1 MAAKSDGGRLKMK
14 KGSEVAFTPLQNS
27 EHSGSVPALA
37 SAGLPS
43 SEAGAGGEDDEAP
56 GGAGGGCC
64 CGSSSHRR
72 HGGGGGGGGCR
83 CCCGG
88 GGAGGGGE
96 ASSRGPRGSGGGSS
110 SLCLRL
116 GRETRL
122 YSLWDGLWI
131 LAAVAVYFADVGTDL
146 WLAADYYLRGQR
158 WWFGL
163 TLFFVLL
170 GSLSV
175 QVFSFR
181 WFVHDF
187 GAEEGSSSSSSP
199 PAASASSGPGHGET
213 KLLVS
218 SGSAA
223 AEMDAGARPGTP
235 QRQASI
241 AGKGNPASGPGS
253 GNNPG
258 GGGAPHAPK
267 GRSASCAFCIW
278 LLQSLVH
285 ILQLGQIWR
294 YFHTIYLGIR
304 SRRSGDNDRW
314 RFYWKMVY
322 EYADV
327 SMLHLLATFLESAPQ
342 LVLQLCIVV
351 QTRTLQ
357 ALQGLTAAASLVSLA
372 WALASYQ
379 KALRDSRD
387 DKKPISYMAVIIQF
401 CWHFFTIAARVITF
415 ALFASV
421 FQLYFGIFI
430 VLHWCIMTFWIVHCE
445 TEFCITKWEEIVF
458 DMVVGIIYI
467 FSWFNVKEGRTRCRL
482 FIYYFVILLEN
493 TALSALWY
501 LYKAPMISDAF
512 AIPALCVVFSSFLTG
527 IVFMLMYYAF
537 FHPNGPRFG
546 QSPSCACEDSVAAF
560 TLPPEVASSTLR
572 SISNNRS
579 VTSDRDQKFAE
590 RDGCVPVFQVRPTA
604 PSTPSSR
611 PPRIE
616 ESVIKIDLFRNRYP
630 AWERH
635 VLDRSLRKAILA
647 FECSPVPPRLQYKD
661 DALIQ
666 ERLEYETT
674 L

>member
-1 MAAKSDGGRLKMK
+1 MAAKSDGRRKMK
-14 KGSEVAFTPLQNS
+14 KGGEVAFTPLQNS
-27 EHSGSVPALA
+27 EHSGSVQALA
-37 SAGLPS
+37 PGLP
-43 SEAGAGGEDDEAP
+43 AGAGPGGGSDDDEAP
-56 GGAGGGCC
+56 GGGCCSGGGGGDGSGGGSRCC
-64 CGSSSHRR
+64 CCCCSGGRGGD
-72 HGGGGGGGGCR
+72 GGGGGGGG
-83 CCCGG
+83 
-88 GGAGGGGE
+88 
-96 ASSRGPRGSGGGSS
+96 SRGSGGGSS

-116 GRETRL
+116 GREQRR
-122 YSLWDGLWI
+122 YSLWDCLWI
-131 LAAVAVYFADVGTDL
+131 LAALAVYFADVGTDI
-146 WLAADYYLRGQR
+146 WLAVDYYLRGQR

-181 WFVHDF
+181 WFAHDF
-187 GAEEGSSSSSSP
+187 STED
-199 PAASASSGPGHGET
+199 
-213 KLLVS
+213 
-218 SGSAA
+218 SAA
-223 AEMDAGARPGTP
+223 AAA
-235 QRQASI
+235 
-241 AGKGNPASGPGS
+241 
-253 GNNPG
+253 
-258 GGGAPHAPK
+258 GGAAGPRAGG

-285 ILQLGQIWR
+285 ILQLGQVWR
-294 YFHTIYLGIR
+294 YFHTMYLGIR
-304 SRRSGDNDRW
+304 SRQSGENDRW

-493 TALSALWY
+493 TALSVLWY
-501 LYKAPMISDAF
+501 LYKAPPISDAF

-546 QSPSCACEDSVAAF
+546 QSPSCACEDPAAAF
-560 TLPPEVASSTLR
+560 TLPPEVATSTLR

-579 VTSDRDQKFAE
+579 VTSERDQKFAE

-647 FECSPVPPRLQYKD
+647 FECSPAPPRLQYKD

>member
-1 MAAKSDGGRLKMK
+1 MAAKSDGRRKMK
-14 KGSEVAFTPLQNS
+14 KGGEVAFTPLQNS
-27 EHSGSVPALA
+27 EHSGSVQALTP
-37 SAGLPS
+37 GLP
-43 SEAGAGGEDDEAP
+43 AGAGPGGSSDDDEAP
-56 GGAGGGCC
+56 GGGCCSGGGGGGDGSGGGSRCC
-64 CGSSSHRR
+64 CCCCSGGRGGD
-72 HGGGGGGGGCR
+72 GGGGGGGG
-83 CCCGG
+83 
-88 GGAGGGGE
+88 
-96 ASSRGPRGSGGGSS
+96 SRGSGGGSS

-116 GRETRL
+116 GREQRR
-122 YSLWDGLWI
+122 YSLWDCLWI
-131 LAAVAVYFADVGTDL
+131 LAALAVYFADVGTDI
-146 WLAADYYLRGQR
+146 WLAVDYYLRGQR

-181 WFVHDF
+181 WFAHDF
-187 GAEEGSSSSSSP
+187 STEDSAAAAAGHC
-199 PAASASSGPGHGET
+199 PAAES

-223 AEMDAGARPGTP
+223 ADIDAARPSTP
-235 QRQASI
+235 QRQAST
-241 AGKGNPASGPGS
+241 ASKGNATNSSSNSSSNAAGS
-253 GNNPG
+253 GAAGPRAG
-258 GGGAPHAPK
+258 G

-285 ILQLGQIWR
+285 ILQLGQVWR
-294 YFHTIYLGIR
+294 YFHTMYLGIR
-304 SRRSGDNDRW
+304 SRQSGENDRW

-493 TALSALWY
+493 TALSVLWY
-501 LYKAPMISDAF
+501 LYKAPPISDAF

-546 QSPSCACEDSVAAF
+546 QSPSCACEDPAAAF
-560 TLPPEVASSTLR
+560 TLPPEVATSTLR

-579 VTSDRDQKFAE
+579 VTSERDQKFAE

-647 FECSPVPPRLQYKD
+647 FECSPAPPRLQYKD

>member
-27 EHSGSVPALA
+27 EHSGSVQALA
-37 SAGLPS
+37 SGLPS
-43 SEAGAGGEDDEAP
+43 SAAGPGGAEDDEAP
-56 GGAGGGCC
+56 GGGCC
-64 CGSSSHRR
+64 SS
-72 HGGGGGGGGCR
+72 GGGCR
-83 CCCGG
+83 CCCCGG
-88 GGAGGGGE
+88 GGRAAGG
-96 ASSRGPRGSGGGSS
+96 SRGSGGGSS

-116 GRETRL
+116 GREQRR

-146 WLAADYYLRGQR
+146 WLAVDYYLRGQR

-187 GAEEGSSSSSSP
+187 SSEDSAAAAP
-199 PAASASSGPGHGET
+199 ASASSSAGAGHAES

-223 AEMDAGARPGTP
+223 GDMDAGARPATP
-235 QRQASI
+235 QRQASN
-241 AGKGNPASGPGS
+241 ASKGNATNSS
-253 GNNPG
+253 NSSTTNATSTTG
-258 GGGAPHAPK
+258 GGGGGGLRAPK
-267 GRSASCAFCIW
+267 SRSASCAFCIW
-278 LLQSLVH
+278 LLQSLIH

-304 SRRSGDNDRW
+304 SRQSGDSDRW

-546 QSPSCACEDSVAAF
+546 QTPSCACEDSVAAF

-647 FECSPVPPRLQYKD
+647 FECSPAPPRLQYKD

>member
-1 MAAKSDGGRLKMK
+1 MAAKSDGGRLKRK

-27 EHSGSVPALA
+27 EHSGSVQALA
-37 SAGLPS
+37 SGLPS
-43 SEAGAGGEDDEAP
+43 AAAAAAGP
-56 GGAGGGCC
+56 GGGGGAEDGEAGGGCC
-64 CGSSSHRR
+64 
-72 HGGGGGGGGCR
+72 GGGGR
-83 CCCGG
+83 AAAAA
-88 GGAGGGGE
+88 AGG
-96 ASSRGPRGSGGGSS
+96 SRGSGGGSS
-110 SLCLRL
+110 SLCLRPS
-116 GRETRL
+116 REQRR

-131 LAAVAVYFADVGTDL
+131 VAAVSVYLADVGTDL

-181 WFVHDF
+181 WFAHDF
-187 GAEEGSSSSSSP
+187 AADEGAG
-199 PAASASSGPGHGET
+199 AAPASSAGGGGGGGHAES

-223 AEMDAGARPGTP
+223 GDMDAAAAAGARPGTP
-235 QRQASI
+235 QRQASN
-241 AGKGNPASGPGS
+241 ASKGNATNSTNSTATNATTTTSSGS
-253 GNNPG
+253 GAG
-258 GGGAPHAPK
+258 GGVRAPK
-267 GRSASCAFCIW
+267 SRSASCAFCIW
-278 LLQSLVH
+278 LLQSLIH

-304 SRRSGDNDRW
+304 SRQSGENDRW

-482 FIYYFVILLEN
+482 FVYYFVILLEN

-501 LYKAPMISDAF
+501 LYKAPLISDAF

-579 VTSDRDQKFAE
+579 VTSDRDQKFTE

-647 FECSPVPPRLQYKD
+647 FECSPTPPRLQYKD

>member
-27 EHSGSVPALA
+27 EHSGSVQALA
-37 SAGLPS
+37 SGLPS
-43 SEAGAGGEDDEAP
+43 AAAGPGGAEDDEAP
-56 GGAGGGCC
+56 GGGGCC
-64 CGSSSHRR
+64 TS
-72 HGGGGGGGGCR
+72 GGCR
-83 CCCGG
+83 CCCSGG
-88 GGAGGGGE
+88 GGGGRAAGG
-96 ASSRGPRGSGGGSS
+96 SRGSGGGSS

-116 GRETRL
+116 GREQRRYT
-122 YSLWDGLWI
+122 LWDGLWI

-146 WLAADYYLRGQR
+146 WLAVDYYLRGQR

-187 GAEEGSSSSSSP
+187 SSEDGAAAAAAAAGSSS
-199 PAASASSGPGHGET
+199 AGGGGGHGES

-223 AEMDAGARPGTP
+223 GDMDAGARPGTP
-235 QRQASI
+235 QRQASN
-241 AGKGNPASGPGS
+241 ASKGNATNSTNSSSSTNATTGGAA
-253 GNNPG
+253 GAG
-258 GGGAPHAPK
+258 GGGGGIRPPK
-267 GRSASCAFCIW
+267 SRSASCAFCIW
-278 LLQSLVH
+278 LMQSLIH

-304 SRRSGDNDRW
+304 SRRSGDSDRW

-647 FECSPVPPRLQYKD
+647 FECSPAPPRLQYKD

>member
-1 MAAKSDGGRLKMK
+1 MAAKSDGRRKMK
-14 KGSEVAFTPLQNS
+14 KGGEVAFTPLQNS
-27 EHSGSVPALA
+27 EHSGSVQALA
-37 SAGLPS
+37 PGLP
-43 SEAGAGGEDDEAP
+43 AGAGPGGGSDDDEAP
-56 GGAGGGCC
+56 GGGCCSGGGGGDGSGGGSRCC
-64 CGSSSHRR
+64 CCCCSGGRGGD
-72 HGGGGGGGGCR
+72 GGGGGGGG
-83 CCCGG
+83 
-88 GGAGGGGE
+88 
-96 ASSRGPRGSGGGSS
+96 SRGSGGGSS

-116 GRETRL
+116 GREQRR
-122 YSLWDGLWI
+122 YSLWDCLWI
-131 LAAVAVYFADVGTDL
+131 LAALAVYFADVGTDI
-146 WLAADYYLRGQR
+146 WLAVDYYLRGQR

-181 WFVHDF
+181 WFAHDF
-187 GAEEGSSSSSSP
+187 STEDSSAAGHC
-199 PAASASSGPGHGET
+199 PAAES

-223 AEMDAGARPGTP
+223 ADIDAARPSTP
-235 QRQASI
+235 QRQAST
-241 AGKGNPASGPGS
+241 ASKGNATNSSSNSSSNAAGS
-253 GNNPG
+253 GAAGPRAG
-258 GGGAPHAPK
+258 G

-285 ILQLGQIWR
+285 ILQLGQVWR
-294 YFHTIYLGIR
+294 YFHTMYLGIR
-304 SRRSGDNDRW
+304 SRQSGENDRW

-493 TALSALWY
+493 TALSVLWY
-501 LYKAPMISDAF
+501 LYKAPPISDAF

-546 QSPSCACEDSVAAF
+546 QSPSCACEDPAAAF
-560 TLPPEVASSTLR
+560 TLPPEVATSTLR

-579 VTSDRDQKFAE
+579 VTSERDQKFTE

-647 FECSPVPPRLQYKD
+647 FECSPAPPRLQYKD

>member
-27 EHSGSVPALA
+27 EHSGSVQALA
-37 SAGLPS
+37 SGSPAAGP
-43 SEAGAGGEDDEAP
+43 GGVEDDEAP
-56 GGAGGGCC
+56 GRGC
-64 CGSSSHRR
+64 CGSGSGSRR
-72 HGGGGGGGGCR
+72 DGGGGGCR

-88 GGAGGGGE
+88 RAAGG
-96 ASSRGPRGSGGGSS
+96 SRGSGGGSS

-116 GRETRL
+116 SREQRR

-187 GAEEGSSSSSSP
+187 SAEDSAEAAPASSSSSAGGCHAES
-199 PAASASSGPGHGET
+199 

-218 SGSAA
+218 SGSTAGDMDAA
-223 AEMDAGARPGTP
+223 AAAGARPGTP
-235 QRQASI
+235 QRQASN
-241 AGKGNPASGPGS
+241 ASKGNATNSTNS
-253 GNNPG
+253 STTNATTTTTSG
-258 GGGAPHAPK
+258 GGGGVRAPK
-267 GRSASCAFCIW
+267 NRSASCAFCIW
-278 LLQSLVH
+278 LLQSLIH
-285 ILQLGQIWR
+285 LLQLGQIWR

-304 SRRSGDNDRW
+304 SRQSGENDRW

-501 LYKAPMISDAF
+501 LYKAPLISDAF

-579 VTSDRDQKFAE
+579 VTSDRDQKFTE

-647 FECSPVPPRLQYKD
+647 FECSPAPPRLQYKD

>member
-1 MAAKSDGGRLKMK
+1 MAAKSDGRLKMK
-14 KGSEVAFTPLQNS
+14 KGSDVAFTPLQNS
-27 EHSGSVPALA
+27 DHSGSVQGLA
-37 SAGLPS
+37 PGLPS
-43 SEAGAGGEDDEAP
+43 GSGAEDEEAAGGA
-56 GGAGGGCC
+56 CC
-64 CGSSSHRR
+64 PDGS
-72 HGGGGGGGGCR
+72 R
-83 CCCGG
+83 CCCCCCC
-88 GGAGGGGE
+88 AGSG
-96 ASSRGPRGSGGGSS
+96 GSGGGSGGS
-110 SLCLRL
+110 SGPGGGSGPGSAALCLRL
-116 GRETRL
+116 GPEQRR
-122 YSLWDGLWI
+122 YSLWDCLWI
-131 LAAVAVYFADVGTDL
+131 LAAVAVYFADVGTDI
-146 WLAADYYLRGQR
+146 WLAVDYYLRGQR

-163 TLFFVLL
+163 TLFFVVL

-187 GAEEGSSSSSSP
+187 STED
-199 PAASASSGPGHGET
+199 
-213 KLLVS
+213 
-218 SGSAA
+218 SAA
-223 AEMDAGARPGTP
+223 AAAGCTQPGAEGKTAVGGGAAAAEGEARPSTP
-235 QRQASI
+235 QRQASS
-241 AGKGNPASGPGS
+241 AGKGHVAATNSGSNSS
-253 GNNPG
+253 GAARAG
-258 GGGAPHAPK
+258 GKP
-267 GRSASCAFCIW
+267 RSASCSFCIW
-278 LLQSLVH
+278 LLQSLTH
-285 ILQLGQIWR
+285 ILQLGQFWR

-304 SRRSGDNDRW
+304 SRQSGENDRW

-351 QTRTLQ
+351 QTHSLQ
-357 ALQGLTAAASLVSLA
+357 ALQGFTAAASLVSLA

-387 DKKPISYMAVIIQF
+387 DKKPISYMAVVIQF

-501 LYKAPMISDAF
+501 LYKAPQIADAF

-527 IVFMLMYYAF
+527 VVFMLMYYAF

-546 QSPSCACEDSVAAF
+546 QSPSCACEDPSAAF
-560 TLPPEVASSTLR
+560 TLPPDVATSTLR

-579 VTSDRDQKFAE
+579 VAGDRDQKFAE

-647 FECSPVPPRLQYKD
+647 FECSPSPPRLQYKD

>member
-1 MAAKSDGGRLKMK
+1 MAAKSDGRLKRK
-14 KGSEVAFTPLQNS
+14 KSSDVAFTPLQDS
-27 EHSGSVPALA
+27 EHSGSAPGLAAGAPSGPGGAGEPA
-37 SAGLPS
+37 GGGGRRRGCCCCCP
-43 SEAGAGGEDDEAP
+43 AGAGG
-56 GGAGGGCC
+56 GAGGAAGA
-64 CGSSSHRR
+64 
-72 HGGGGGGGGCR
+72 GGGGGGG
-83 CCCGG
+83 
-88 GGAGGGGE
+88 AGS
-96 ASSRGPRGSGGGSS
+96 A
-110 SLCLRL
+110 LCLRL
-116 GRETRL
+116 GRERRR
-122 YSLWDGLWI
+122 YSPWDGLWV
-131 LAAVAVYFADVGTDL
+131 LAAVAVYLADVGTDV
-146 WLAADYYLRGQR
+146 WLAADYYARGQR

-170 GSLSV
+170 GSLAV
-175 QVFSFR
+175 QAFSFR
-181 WFVHDF
+181 WFAHDF
-187 GAEEGSSSSSSP
+187 GTADSAAAGPGCAP
-199 PAASASSGPGHGET
+199 PAAG
-213 KLLVS
+213 
-218 SGSAA
+218 
-223 AEMDAGARPGTP
+223 DAKGDGDSRPGTP
-235 QRQASI
+235 QRPAPGAPK
-241 AGKGNPASGPGS
+241 AGLATPGA
-253 GNNPG
+253 
-258 GGGAPHAPK
+258 GGAPRR
-267 GRSASCAFCIW
+267 RSASCAFCIW
-278 LLQSLVH
+278 LLQSLIHV
-285 ILQLGQIWR
+285 LQLGQIWR

-304 SRRSGDNDRW
+304 SRQSGENERW

-342 LVLQLCIVV
+342 LVLQLCIIV
-351 QTRTLQ
+351 QTHSLL
-357 ALQGLTAAASLVSLA
+357 ALQGFTAAASLVSLA

-387 DKKPISYMAVIIQF
+387 DKKPISYMAMLIQF

-482 FIYYFVILLEN
+482 FVYYAVILLEN

-501 LYKAPMISDAF
+501 LYKSPQIADAF

-527 IVFMLMYYAF
+527 VVFMLMYYAF

-546 QSPSCACEDSVAAF
+546 RSPSCACEDPAAAF
-560 TLPPEVASSTLR
+560 ALPAEVASGTLR
-572 SISNNRS
+572 SNSRGAPGE
-579 VTSDRDQKFAE
+579 RDPKPLSE
-590 RDGCVPVFQVRPTA
+590 RDGCVPVFQVRPPA
-604 PSTPSSR
+604 PSTPSAR

-647 FECSPVPPRLQYKD
+647 FDCAPSPPRLQYKD

>member
-1 MAAKSDGGRLKMK
+1 MGFKLGKEKGNSPLDRGGGVSSGLRHSSPAGRAPLPTAA
-14 KGSEVAFTPLQNS
+14 APPLSPQS
-27 EHSGSVPALA
+27 PEQPPGVRRSRSHLA
-37 SAGLPS
+37 ARSFPESAGSGFPADPPVLRAFAGSLGPGTPTAAVGFQGPGVRIEPILPTLVGPGCTPSPSPDLRSSELNTKSPAPCHTRRPHSPPTSARAARGDPS
-43 SEAGAGGEDDEAP
+43 SLRALPPLPGRFPAAAP
-56 GGAGGGCC
+56 PP
-64 CGSSSHRR
+64 
-72 HGGGGGGGGCR
+72 
-83 CCCGG
+83 
-88 GGAGGGGE
+88 
-96 ASSRGPRGSGGGSS
+96 GPSS
-110 SLCLRL
+110 SLAPPEQP
-116 GRETRL
+116 GRERRQL
-122 YSLWDGLWI
+122 EEKDEVILSLG
-131 LAAVAVYFADVGTDL
+131 VS
-146 WLAADYYLRGQR
+146 
-158 WWFGL
+158 WWS
-163 TLFFVLL
+163 
-170 GSLSV
+170 GSN
-175 QVFSFR
+175 
-181 WFVHDF
+181 
-187 GAEEGSSSSSSP
+187 
-199 PAASASSGPGHGET
+199 SSG
-213 KLLVS
+213 
-218 SGSAA
+218 AA
-223 AEMDAGARPGTP
+223 RAG
-235 QRQASI
+235 
-241 AGKGNPASGPGS
+241 GKP
-253 GNNPG
+253 
-258 GGGAPHAPK
+258 
-267 GRSASCAFCIW
+267 RSASCSFCIW
-278 LLQSLVH
+278 LLQSLTH
-285 ILQLGQIWR
+285 ILQLGQFWR

-304 SRRSGDNDRW
+304 SRQSGENDRW

-342 LVLQLCIVV
+342 LVLQLCIIV
-351 QTRTLQ
+351 QTHSLQ
-357 ALQGLTAAASLVSLA
+357 ALQGFTAAASLVSLA

-387 DKKPISYMAVIIQF
+387 DKKPISYMAVVIQF

-501 LYKAPMISDAF
+501 LYKAPQIADAF

-527 IVFMLMYYAF
+527 VVFMLMYYAF

-546 QSPSCACEDSVAAF
+546 QSPSCACEDPSAAF
-560 TLPPEVASSTLR
+560 ALPPDVATSTLR

-579 VTSDRDQKFAE
+579 VAGDRDQKFAE

-647 FECSPVPPRLQYKD
+647 FECSPSPPRLQYKD

>member
-1 MAAKSDGGRLKMK
+1 M
-14 KGSEVAFTPLQNS
+14 
-27 EHSGSVPALA
+27 
-37 SAGLPS
+37 
-43 SEAGAGGEDDEAP
+43 
-56 GGAGGGCC
+56 
-64 CGSSSHRR
+64 
-72 HGGGGGGGGCR
+72 
-83 CCCGG
+83 
-88 GGAGGGGE
+88 
-96 ASSRGPRGSGGGSS
+96 GSGGQYVPQPTPLPAAPIGFPCTSS
-110 SLCLRL
+110 GTSL
-116 GRETRL
+116 GT
-122 YSLWDGLWI
+122 
-131 LAAVAVYFADVGTDL
+131 TDL
-146 WLAADYYLRGQR
+146 DSMIITELKERFCDWH
-158 WWFGL
+158 
-163 TLFFVLL
+163 
-170 GSLSV
+170 S
-175 QVFSFR
+175 
-181 WFVHDF
+181 
-187 GAEEGSSSSSSP
+187 
-199 PAASASSGPGHGET
+199 
-213 KLLVS
+213 
-218 SGSAA
+218 
-223 AEMDAGARPGTP
+223 
-235 QRQASI
+235 
-241 AGKGNPASGPGS
+241 
-253 GNNPG
+253 
-258 GGGAPHAPK
+258 APHTSHHTEW
-267 GRSASCAFCIW
+267 RTDLRWHFYNIEQRTE
-278 LLQSLVH
+278 LQE
-285 ILQLGQIWR
+285 R
-294 YFHTIYLGIR
+294 RDR
-304 SRRSGDNDRW
+304 SRKKS
-314 RFYWKMVY
+314 
-322 EYADV
+322 
-327 SMLHLLATFLESAPQ
+327 
-342 LVLQLCIVV
+342 
-351 QTRTLQ
+351 
-357 ALQGLTAAASLVSLA
+357 LTAAASLVSLA

-501 LYKAPMISDAF
+501 LYKAPLISDAF

-546 QSPSCACEDSVAAF
+546 QSPSCACEDPVAAF
-560 TLPPEVASSTLR
+560 TMPPEVATNTLR

-579 VTSDRDQKFAE
+579 VTSDRDQKLAE

-647 FECSPVPPRLQYKD
+647 FECSPAPPRLQYKD

>member
-1 MAAKSDGGRLKMK
+1 MAAKSDGRLKMK
-14 KGSEVAFTPLQNS
+14 KSSDVAFTPLQNS
-27 EHSGSVPALA
+27 EHSGSVQGLA
-37 SAGLPS
+37 PGLPS
-43 SEAGAGGEDDEAP
+43 GSGAEDDEA
-56 GGAGGGCC
+56 AGGGCC
-64 CGSSSHRR
+64 RDGGGCSRCCCCCCTGSGGSGGGPGGSGGP
-72 HGGGGGGGGCR
+72 GGGGGGGG
-83 CCCGG
+83 
-88 GGAGGGGE
+88 GGAGS
-96 ASSRGPRGSGGGSS
+96 AA
-110 SLCLRL
+110 LCLRL
-116 GRETRL
+116 GREQRR
-122 YSLWDGLWI
+122 YSLWDCLWI
-131 LAAVAVYFADVGTDL
+131 LAAVAVYFADVGTDI
-146 WLAADYYLRGQR
+146 WLAVDYYLRGQR

-163 TLFFVLL
+163 TLFFVVL

-187 GAEEGSSSSSSP
+187 STEDSATAAAAASSCPQPGAECK
-199 PAASASSGPGHGET
+199 T
-213 KLLVS
+213 VVS

-223 AEMDAGARPGTP
+223 AEGEARPSTP
-235 QRQASI
+235 QRQASNASKSNI
-241 AGKGNPASGPGS
+241 AAASSSGATRAGGKP
-253 GNNPG
+253 
-258 GGGAPHAPK
+258 
-267 GRSASCAFCIW
+267 RSASCSFCIW
-278 LLQSLVH
+278 LLQSLIH

-304 SRRSGDNDRW
+304 SRQSGENDRW

-351 QTRTLQ
+351 QTHSLQ
-357 ALQGLTAAASLVSLA
+357 ALQGFTAAASLVSLA

-387 DKKPISYMAVIIQF
+387 DKKPIGYMAVVIQF

-445 TEFCITKWEEIVF
+445 TEFCISKWEEIVF

-482 FIYYFVILLEN
+482 SIYYLVILLEN

-501 LYKAPMISDAF
+501 LYKAPQIADAF

-527 IVFMLMYYAF
+527 VVFMLMYYAF

-546 QSPSCACEDSVAAF
+546 QSPSCACEDPAAAF
-560 TLPPEVASSTLR
+560 ALPPEVATSTLR

-579 VTSDRDQKFAE
+579 VAGDRDQKSAE
-590 RDGCVPVFQVRPTA
+590 RDGCVPVFQVRPAA
-604 PSTPSSR
+604 PPTPSSR
-611 PPRIE
+611 PPRTE

-647 FECSPVPPRLQYKD
+647 FDRCSPAPPRLQYKD

>member
-1 MAAKSDGGRLKMK
+1 MAAKSDGRRKMK
-14 KGSEVAFTPLQNS
+14 KGGEVAFTPLQNS
-27 EHSGSVPALA
+27 EHSGSVQALA
-37 SAGLPS
+37 PGLP
-43 SEAGAGGEDDEAP
+43 AGAGPGGGSDDDEAP
-56 GGAGGGCC
+56 GGGCCSGGGGGDGSGGGSRCC
-64 CGSSSHRR
+64 CCCCSGGRGGD
-72 HGGGGGGGGCR
+72 GGGGGGGG
-83 CCCGG
+83 
-88 GGAGGGGE
+88 
-96 ASSRGPRGSGGGSS
+96 SRGSGGGSS

-116 GRETRL
+116 GREQRR
-122 YSLWDGLWI
+122 YSLWDCLWI
-131 LAAVAVYFADVGTDL
+131 LAALAVYFADVGTDI
-146 WLAADYYLRGQR
+146 WLAVDYYLRGQR

-181 WFVHDF
+181 WFAHDF
-187 GAEEGSSSSSSP
+187 STEDSAAAAAGHC
-199 PAASASSGPGHGET
+199 PAAES

-223 AEMDAGARPGTP
+223 ADIDAARPSTP
-235 QRQASI
+235 QRQAST
-241 AGKGNPASGPGS
+241 ASKGNATNSSSNSSSHAAGS
-253 GNNPG
+253 GAAGPRAG
-258 GGGAPHAPK
+258 G

-285 ILQLGQIWR
+285 ILQLGQVWR
-294 YFHTIYLGIR
+294 YFHTMYLGIR
-304 SRRSGDNDRW
+304 SRQSGENDRW

-493 TALSALWY
+493 TALSVLWY
-501 LYKAPMISDAF
+501 LYKAPPISDAF

-546 QSPSCACEDSVAAF
+546 QSPSCACEDPAAAF
-560 TLPPEVASSTLR
+560 TLPPEVATSTLR

-579 VTSDRDQKFAE
+579 VTSERDQKFAE

-647 FECSPVPPRLQYKD
+647 FECSPAPPRLQYKD

>member
-1 MAAKSDGGRLKMK
+1 MAAKSDGRLKMK
-14 KGSEVAFTPLQNS
+14 KSSDVAFTPLQNS
-27 EHSGSVPALA
+27 DHSGSVQGLA
-37 SAGLPS
+37 PGLPS
-43 SEAGAGGEDDEAP
+43 GSGAEDEEA
-56 GGAGGGCC
+56 AGGGCC
-64 CGSSSHRR
+64 PDGS
-72 HGGGGGGGGCR
+72 GCSR
-83 CCCGG
+83 CCCCCAGSGGSGGGSGVSGGPGSSVGGPGG
-88 GGAGGGGE
+88 GGAGS
-96 ASSRGPRGSGGGSS
+96 AA
-110 SLCLRL
+110 LCLRL
-116 GRETRL
+116 GREQRR
-122 YSLWDGLWI
+122 YSLWDCLWI
-131 LAAVAVYFADVGTDL
+131 LAAVAVYFADVGTDI
-146 WLAADYYLRGQR
+146 WLAVDYYLRGQR

-163 TLFFVLL
+163 TLFFVVL

-187 GAEEGSSSSSSP
+187 STEDSATAA
-199 PAASASSGPGHGET
+199 AASSCPQPGADCKT
-213 KLLVS
+213 MVS
-218 SGSAA
+218 SESAA
-223 AEMDAGARPGTP
+223 AVGEVRPSTP
-235 QRQASI
+235 QRQAS
-241 AGKGNPASGPGS
+241 NASKSNITALNSGS
-253 GNNPG
+253 HSS
-258 GGGAPHAPK
+258 GASSKH
-267 GRSASCAFCIW
+267 RSASCSFCIW
-278 LLQSLVH
+278 LLQSLIH

-304 SRRSGDNDRW
+304 SRQSGEKDRW

-342 LVLQLCIVV
+342 LVLQLCIIV
-351 QTRTLQ
+351 QTHSLQ
-357 ALQGLTAAASLVSLA
+357 ALQGFTAAASLVSLA

-387 DKKPISYMAVIIQF
+387 DKKPISYMAVVIQF

-501 LYKAPMISDAF
+501 LYKAPQIADAF

-527 IVFMLMYYAF
+527 VVFMLMYYAF

-546 QSPSCACEDSVAAF
+546 QSPSCACEDPVTAF
-560 TLPPEVASSTLR
+560 TLPPEVATSTLR

-579 VTSDRDQKFAE
+579 VVSDRDQKFAE

-647 FECSPVPPRLQYKD
+647 FECSPSPPRLQYKD
-661 DALIQ
+661 DALTQ

>member
-1 MAAKSDGGRLKMK
+1 MARPPPLLVQKPSFLVEACCSPSPATHLAPYHTQPGAR
-14 KGSEVAFTPLQNS
+14 TPSTIQRDLLFPIPRRCHARS
-27 EHSGSVPALA
+27 SPRPPALGGGPTQRLQHAARSAHPIPPSVKEIHPTFSEIPRARA
-37 SAGLPS
+37 SDCCAAALGVQHWPARHPHPPLPS
-43 SEAGAGGEDDEAP
+43 I
-56 GGAGGGCC
+56 
-64 CGSSSHRR
+64 
-72 HGGGGGGGGCR
+72 
-83 CCCGG
+83 
-88 GGAGGGGE
+88 
-96 ASSRGPRGSGGGSS
+96 
-110 SLCLRL
+110 SL
-116 GRETRL
+116 
-122 YSLWDGLWI
+122 
-131 LAAVAVYFADVGTDL
+131 AV
-146 WLAADYYLRGQR
+146 DYYLRGQR

-163 TLFFVLL
+163 TLFFVVL

-187 GAEEGSSSSSSP
+187 STEDSATTTASTCQQPGADCK
-199 PAASASSGPGHGET
+199 T
-213 KLLVS
+213 VVS

-223 AEMDAGARPGTP
+223 GEGEARPSTP
-235 QRQASI
+235 QRQASNASKSNI
-241 AGKGNPASGPGS
+241 AATNSGSNSNGATRTSGK
-253 GNNPG
+253 
-258 GGGAPHAPK
+258 H
-267 GRSASCAFCIW
+267 RSASCSFCIW
-278 LLQSLVH
+278 LLQSLIH
-285 ILQLGQIWR
+285 ILQLGQVWR
-294 YFHTIYLGIR
+294 YLHTIYLGIR
-304 SRRSGDNDRW
+304 SRQSGESSRW

-342 LVLQLCIVV
+342 LVLQLCIIV
-351 QTRTLQ
+351 QTHSLQ
-357 ALQGLTAAASLVSLA
+357 ALQGFTAAASLVSLA

-501 LYKAPMISDAF
+501 LYKAPQIADAF

-527 IVFMLMYYAF
+527 VVFMLMYYAF

-546 QSPSCACEDSVAAF
+546 QSPSCACDDPATAF
-560 TLPPEVASSTLR
+560 SMPPEVATSTLR

-579 VTSDRDQKFAE
+579 VASDRDQKFAE

-604 PSTPSSR
+604 PPTPSSR

-647 FECSPVPPRLQYKD
+647 FECSPSPPRLQYKD

>member
-1 MAAKSDGGRLKMK
+1 MAAKSDGRRKMK
-14 KGSEVAFTPLQNS
+14 KGGEVAFTPLQNS
-27 EHSGSVPALA
+27 EHSGSVQALA
-37 SAGLPS
+37 PGLP
-43 SEAGAGGEDDEAP
+43 AGSGPGGGSDDDEAP
-56 GGAGGGCC
+56 GGGCCSGGGGGDGSGGGSRCC
-64 CGSSSHRR
+64 CCCCSGGRGGD
-72 HGGGGGGGGCR
+72 GGGGGGGG
-83 CCCGG
+83 
-88 GGAGGGGE
+88 
-96 ASSRGPRGSGGGSS
+96 SRGSGGGSS

-116 GRETRL
+116 GREQRR
-122 YSLWDGLWI
+122 YSLWDCLWI
-131 LAAVAVYFADVGTDL
+131 LAALAVYFADVGTDI
-146 WLAADYYLRGQR
+146 WLAVDYYLRGQR

-181 WFVHDF
+181 WFAHDF
-187 GAEEGSSSSSSP
+187 STEDSAAAAAGHC
-199 PAASASSGPGHGET
+199 PAAES

-223 AEMDAGARPGTP
+223 ADIDAARPSTP
-235 QRQASI
+235 QRQAST
-241 AGKGNPASGPGS
+241 ASKGNATNSSSNSSSHAAGS
-253 GNNPG
+253 GAAGPRAG
-258 GGGAPHAPK
+258 G

-285 ILQLGQIWR
+285 ILQLGQVWR
-294 YFHTIYLGIR
+294 YFHTMYLGIR
-304 SRRSGDNDRW
+304 SRQSGENDRW

-493 TALSALWY
+493 TALSVLWY
-501 LYKAPMISDAF
+501 LYKAPPISDAF

-546 QSPSCACEDSVAAF
+546 QSPSCACEDPAAAF
-560 TLPPEVASSTLR
+560 TLPPEVATSTLR

-579 VTSDRDQKFAE
+579 VTSERDQKFAE

-647 FECSPVPPRLQYKD
+647 FECSPAPPRLQYKD

>member
-1 MAAKSDGGRLKMK
+1 MAAKSDGRRKMK
-14 KGSEVAFTPLQNS
+14 KGGEVAFTPLQNS
-27 EHSGSVPALA
+27 EHSGSVQALA
-37 SAGLPS
+37 PGLPAA
-43 SEAGAGGEDDEAP
+43 AGPGGGSDDDEAP
-56 GGAGGGCC
+56 GGGCCSGGGGDGSGGGSRCCCCCC
-64 CGSSSHRR
+64 CGGGRGGD
-72 HGGGGGGGGCR
+72 GGGGGGGG
-83 CCCGG
+83 
-88 GGAGGGGE
+88 
-96 ASSRGPRGSGGGSS
+96 SRGSGGGSS

-116 GRETRL
+116 GREQRR
-122 YSLWDGLWI
+122 YSLWDCLWI
-131 LAAVAVYFADVGTDL
+131 LAALAVYFADVGTDI
-146 WLAADYYLRGQR
+146 WLAVDYYLRGQR

-181 WFVHDF
+181 WFAHDF
-187 GAEEGSSSSSSP
+187 STEDSAAAAAAAAAGHC
-199 PAASASSGPGHGET
+199 PAAES

-223 AEMDAGARPGTP
+223 ADIDAARPCTP
-235 QRQASI
+235 QRQASTASKSNATNSSSNGSSNA
-241 AGKGNPASGPGS
+241 AGTGPAGPQ
-253 GNNPG
+253 
-258 GGGAPHAPK
+258 A

-285 ILQLGQIWR
+285 VLQLGQVWR

-304 SRRSGDNDRW
+304 SRQSGENDRW

-501 LYKAPMISDAF
+501 LYKAPPISDAF

-546 QSPSCACEDSVAAF
+546 QSPSCACEDPAAAF
-560 TLPPEVASSTLR
+560 TLPPEVATNTLR

-579 VTSDRDQKFAE
+579 VTSEREQKFAE

-647 FECSPVPPRLQYKD
+647 FECSPAPPRLQYKD

>member
-1 MAAKSDGGRLKMK
+1 MAAKSDGRRKMK
-14 KGSEVAFTPLQNS
+14 KGGEVAFTPLQNS
-27 EHSGSVPALA
+27 EHSGSVQALA
-37 SAGLPS
+37 PGLP
-43 SEAGAGGEDDEAP
+43 AGAGPGGGSDDDEAP
-56 GGAGGGCC
+56 GGGCCSGGGDGSGGGSRCC
-64 CGSSSHRR
+64 CCCCSGGRGGD
-72 HGGGGGGGGCR
+72 GGGGGGGG
-83 CCCGG
+83 
-88 GGAGGGGE
+88 
-96 ASSRGPRGSGGGSS
+96 SRGSGGGSS

-116 GRETRL
+116 GREQRR
-122 YSLWDGLWI
+122 YSLWDCLWI
-131 LAAVAVYFADVGTDL
+131 LAALAVYFADVGTDI
-146 WLAADYYLRGQR
+146 WLAVDYYLRGQR

-181 WFVHDF
+181 WFAHDF
-187 GAEEGSSSSSSP
+187 STEDSAAAAAGHC
-199 PAASASSGPGHGET
+199 PAAES

-223 AEMDAGARPGTP
+223 ADIDAARPSTP
-235 QRQASI
+235 QRQAST
-241 AGKGNPASGPGS
+241 ASKGNATNSSCNSSSNAAGS
-253 GNNPG
+253 GAAGPRA
-258 GGGAPHAPK
+258 GGA
-267 GRSASCAFCIW
+267 RSASCAFCIW

-285 ILQLGQIWR
+285 ILQLGQVWR
-294 YFHTIYLGIR
+294 YFHTMYLGIR
-304 SRRSGDNDRW
+304 SRQSGENDRW

-493 TALSALWY
+493 TALSVLWY
-501 LYKAPMISDAF
+501 LYKAPPISDAF

-546 QSPSCACEDSVAAF
+546 QSPSCACEDPAAAF
-560 TLPPEVASSTLR
+560 TLPPEVATSTLR

-579 VTSDRDQKFAE
+579 VTSERDQKFAE

-647 FECSPVPPRLQYKD
+647 FECSPAPPRLQYKD

>member
-27 EHSGSVPALA
+27 EHSGSVQALA
-37 SAGLPS
+37 SGLPS
-43 SEAGAGGEDDEAP
+43 AAGPGGAEDDEAP
-56 GGAGGGCC
+56 GGGGGGCC
-64 CGSSSHRR
+64 SS
-72 HGGGGGGGGCR
+72 GGCR
-83 CCCGG
+83 CCCSGG
-88 GGAGGGGE
+88 GGRAAGG
-96 ASSRGPRGSGGGSS
+96 SRGSGGGSS

-116 GRETRL
+116 GREQRRYT
-122 YSLWDGLWI
+122 LWDGLWI

-146 WLAADYYLRGQR
+146 WLAVDYYLRGQR

-187 GAEEGSSSSSSP
+187 SSEDGAAAAAAAPGSSS
-199 PAASASSGPGHGET
+199 AGGHGES

-223 AEMDAGARPGTP
+223 GDMEAGARPGTP
-235 QRQASI
+235 QRQASN
-241 AGKGNPASGPGS
+241 ASKGNATNSTNSSSSTNAAAGGAA
-253 GNNPG
+253 GAG
-258 GGGAPHAPK
+258 GGGIRPPK
-267 GRSASCAFCIW
+267 SRSASCAFCIW
-278 LLQSLVH
+278 LMQSLIH

-304 SRRSGDNDRW
+304 SRRSGDSDRW

-647 FECSPVPPRLQYKD
+647 FECSPAPPRLQYKD

>member
-1 MAAKSDGGRLKMK
+1 MAAKSDGRRKMK
-14 KGSEVAFTPLQNS
+14 KGGEVAFTPLQNS
-27 EHSGSVPALA
+27 EHSGSVQALA
-37 SAGLPS
+37 PGLP
-43 SEAGAGGEDDEAP
+43 AGAGPGGGSDDDEAP
-56 GGAGGGCC
+56 GGGCCSGGGDGSGGGSRCCCCCCCCCC
-64 CGSSSHRR
+64 CGGRGGD
-72 HGGGGGGGGCR
+72 GGGGGGGG
-83 CCCGG
+83 
-88 GGAGGGGE
+88 
-96 ASSRGPRGSGGGSS
+96 SRGSGGGSS

-116 GRETRL
+116 GREQRR
-122 YSLWDGLWI
+122 YSLWDCLWI
-131 LAAVAVYFADVGTDL
+131 LAALAVYFADVGTDI
-146 WLAADYYLRGQR
+146 WLAVDYYLRGQR

-181 WFVHDF
+181 WFAHDF
-187 GAEEGSSSSSSP
+187 STEDSAAAAAAGGHC
-199 PAASASSGPGHGET
+199 PAAES

-223 AEMDAGARPGTP
+223 ADIDAARPCTP
-235 QRQASI
+235 QRQAST
-241 AGKGNPASGPGS
+241 ASKSNATNSSSNSSSNAAGS
-253 GNNPG
+253 GAAGPRAG
-258 GGGAPHAPK
+258 GGK
-267 GRSASCAFCIW
+267 SASCAFCIW

-285 ILQLGQIWR
+285 ILQLGQVWR

-304 SRRSGDNDRW
+304 SRRSGENDRW

-501 LYKAPMISDAF
+501 LYKAPLISDAF

-546 QSPSCACEDSVAAF
+546 QSPSCACEDPATTF
-560 TLPPEVASSTLR
+560 TLPPEVATNTLR

-579 VTSDRDQKFAE
+579 VTSERDQKFAE

-647 FECSPVPPRLQYKD
+647 FECSPAPPRLQYKD

>member
-27 EHSGSVPALA
+27 EHSGSVQALA
-37 SAGLPS
+37 SGLPS
-43 SEAGAGGEDDEAP
+43 AAGPGGAEDDEAP
-56 GGAGGGCC
+56 GGGGGCC
-64 CGSSSHRR
+64 SS
-72 HGGGGGGGGCR
+72 GGCR
-83 CCCGG
+83 CCCSGG
-88 GGAGGGGE
+88 GGGRAAGG
-96 ASSRGPRGSGGGSS
+96 SRGSGGGSS

-116 GRETRL
+116 GREQRRYT
-122 YSLWDGLWI
+122 LWDGLWI

-146 WLAADYYLRGQR
+146 WLAVDYYLRGQR

-187 GAEEGSSSSSSP
+187 SSEDGAAAAAAAAGAPGSSS
-199 PAASASSGPGHGET
+199 AGGHGES

-223 AEMDAGARPGTP
+223 GDMEAGARPGTP
-235 QRQASI
+235 QRQASN
-241 AGKGNPASGPGS
+241 ASKGNATNSTNSSSSTNAATGGAA
-253 GNNPG
+253 GAG
-258 GGGAPHAPK
+258 GGGGIRPPK
-267 GRSASCAFCIW
+267 SRSASCAFCIW
-278 LLQSLVH
+278 LMQSLIH

-304 SRRSGDNDRW
+304 SRQSGDSDRW

-647 FECSPVPPRLQYKD
+647 FECSPAPPRLQYKD

>member
-1 MAAKSDGGRLKMK
+1 MAAKSDGRLKMK
-14 KGSEVAFTPLQNS
+14 KSSDVAFTPLQNS
-27 EHSGSVPALA
+27 DHSGSVQGLA
-37 SAGLPS
+37 PGLPS
-43 SEAGAGGEDDEAP
+43 GSGAEDEEA
-56 GGAGGGCC
+56 AGGGCC
-64 CGSSSHRR
+64 PD
-72 HGGGGGGGGCR
+72 GGGCSR
-83 CCCGG
+83 CCCCC
-88 GGAGGGGE
+88 AGSG
-96 ASSRGPRGSGGGSS
+96 GSGGGSGGLGGPGGGVGGPGGS
-110 SLCLRL
+110 GAGSAALCLRL
-116 GRETRL
+116 GREQRR
-122 YSLWDGLWI
+122 YSLWDCLWI
-131 LAAVAVYFADVGTDL
+131 LAAVAVYFADVGTDI
-146 WLAADYYLRGQR
+146 WLAVDYYLRGQR

-163 TLFFVLL
+163 TLFFVVL

-187 GAEEGSSSSSSP
+187 STEDSATTA
-199 PAASASSGPGHGET
+199 AASSCPQPGADCKT
-213 KLLVS
+213 VAS

-223 AEMDAGARPGTP
+223 AEGEARPSTP
-235 QRQASI
+235 QRQASNASKSNI
-241 AGKGNPASGPGS
+241 AAANSGSNSSGATRASGK
-253 GNNPG
+253 
-258 GGGAPHAPK
+258 H
-267 GRSASCAFCIW
+267 RSASCSFCIW
-278 LLQSLVH
+278 LLQSLIH
-285 ILQLGQIWR
+285 ILQLGQIWRRLKHLNGDGSCDNEKVCGQSLQSIMGMVEER

-304 SRRSGDNDRW
+304 SRQSGENDRW

-327 SMLHLLATFLESAPQ
+327 SF
-342 LVLQLCIVV
+342 
-351 QTRTLQ
+351 
-357 ALQGLTAAASLVSLA
+357 TAAASLVSLA

-387 DKKPISYMAVIIQF
+387 DKKPISYMAVVIQF

-501 LYKAPMISDAF
+501 LYKAPQIADAF

-527 IVFMLMYYAF
+527 VVFMLMYYAF

-546 QSPSCACEDSVAAF
+546 QSPSCACEDPVAAF
-560 TLPPEVASSTLR
+560 TLPPEVATSTLR

-579 VTSDRDQKFAE
+579 VASDRDQKFAE

-647 FECSPVPPRLQYKD
+647 FECSPSPPRLQYKD

>member
-1 MAAKSDGGRLKMK
+1 MAAKSDGRRKMK
-14 KGSEVAFTPLQNS
+14 KGGEVAFTPLQNS
-27 EHSGSVPALA
+27 EHSGSVQALA
-37 SAGLPS
+37 PGLP
-43 SEAGAGGEDDEAP
+43 AGAGPGGGSDDDEAP
-56 GGAGGGCC
+56 GGGCCSGGGGGDGSGGGSRCC
-64 CGSSSHRR
+64 CCCCSGGRGGD
-72 HGGGGGGGGCR
+72 GGGGGGGG
-83 CCCGG
+83 
-88 GGAGGGGE
+88 
-96 ASSRGPRGSGGGSS
+96 SRGSGGGSS

-116 GRETRL
+116 GREQRR
-122 YSLWDGLWI
+122 YSLWDCLWI
-131 LAAVAVYFADVGTDL
+131 LAALAVYFADVGTDI
-146 WLAADYYLRGQR
+146 WLAVDYYLRGQR

-181 WFVHDF
+181 WFAHDF
-187 GAEEGSSSSSSP
+187 STEDSAAAAAAAGHC
-199 PAASASSGPGHGET
+199 PAAES

-218 SGSAA
+218 SSSAA
-223 AEMDAGARPGTP
+223 ADIDAARPSTP
-235 QRQASI
+235 QRQAST
-241 AGKGNPASGPGS
+241 ASKGNATNSSSNSSSNAAGS
-253 GNNPG
+253 GAAGPRAG
-258 GGGAPHAPK
+258 G

-285 ILQLGQIWR
+285 ILQLGQVWR
-294 YFHTIYLGIR
+294 YFHTMYLGIR
-304 SRRSGDNDRW
+304 SRQSGENDRW

-493 TALSALWY
+493 TALSVLWY
-501 LYKAPMISDAF
+501 LYKAPPISDAF

-546 QSPSCACEDSVAAF
+546 QSPSCACEDPAAAF
-560 TLPPEVASSTLR
+560 TLPPEVATSTLR

-579 VTSDRDQKFAE
+579 VTSERDQKFAE

-647 FECSPVPPRLQYKD
+647 FECSPAPPRLQYKD